1 MSPVR
6 STLSTSAGPVD
17 GSLLQPLRGPET
29 AGFWEGTARGEL
41 LVQRCEA
48 CGSLRFPPRPLCP
61 SCHSTRRG
69 WQPVSGRGRIWSF
82 AVAHPPLLPA
92 FSELAPYSVAVVEIE
107 EDPAIRLVGMVVVV
121 GANATLLPGPV
132 PEIGA
137 AVEVAF
143 EERGDTVLPAWVLV
157 DPHVPP
163 RPGGGDITIPTAITI
178 PTEGADR

>member
-6 STLSTSAGPVD
+6 STLSTIAGPVD
-17 GSLLQPLRGPET
+17 AALLQPLRGPET
-29 AGFWEGTARGEL
+29 AAFWDGTARGEL
-41 LVQRCEA
+41 LVQRCAA
-48 CGSLRFPPRPLCP
+48 CGTLRFPPGPLCP

-69 WQPVSGRGRIWSF
+69 WQTVSGRGRIWSF
-82 AVAHPPLLPA
+82 AVAHPPLLSG
-92 FSELAPYSVAVVEIE
+92 FGELAPYSVGVVELH

-121 GANATLLPGPV
+121 GPDGGLHPGPA

-157 DPHVPP
+157 DREAPP
-163 RPGGGDITIPTAITI
+163 VPGGGDTIA
-178 PTEGADR
+178 TEGADR